1 MFRKGLNWGVFFTAF
16 PCRLVAGAVL
26 LLFVAWRM
34 QIAEPGGQHAGA
46 GEGALTVAHL
56 LDRVAKE
63 HGQIAEST
71 GRHALREDVA
81 AKIAAIVGL

>member
-1 MFRKGLNWGVFFTAF
+1 MFRKGLNWGVFFTSV
-16 PCRLVAGAVL
+16 LAGLLPGAGL
-26 LLFVAWRM
+26 LLFVGWRM

-56 LDRVAKE
+56 LDRVEKE
-63 HGQIAEST
+63 RRQVAEST

-81 AKIAAIVGL
+81 AKIAAIVGI